1 MRVPHTSDAAHSLDS
16 VHSQSVPRLDADAP
30 GARSVLIDAR
40 RLTSCRHRL
49 HLDVTHPLLIEGIG
63 EDAGVRQRREAAT
76 AHRATVRD
84 ALTAVGDGW
93 VVIDADQSGRDR
105 AEATLAAMAAGA
117 RRIWDAVLP
126 SEPDTGRRGKCELLV
141 RDDERGGYLPVIV
154 VNHKVSDPR
163 SEAAEGGAVTSA
175 LFTWDPQDDPM
186 RKVRPQL
193 RDQLRLAHIY
203 RMLQRHGY
211 ASPALLGGA
220 IGFGFDC
227 VLVHDIAAVLDEY
240 DRRFADRIAVARGDV
255 QTAPSNIPE
264 CRSCPWW
271 SRCSERLIEMRDVS
285 VVAPGSRAEVLR
297 GVGVSTID
305 QLAGWVGEA
314 PEDWQHGE
322 FGDAVVT
329 AKAWLQGLPLV
340 RRVPNVRVQRA
351 DVEVDV
357 DMESYQEHGAY
368 LWGTLLNV
376 DGTAEYRA
384 FATWDPVPT
393 LDEARSFAEFWGWL
407 MQTRA
412 QAVAAGKT
420 FAAYCYSRAAE
431 DKWLL
436 DSARCFE
443 GMPGIPSVD
452 EIVAFIDGPEWVDIY
467 QAVSDQFICPNGK
480 GLKKV
485 APVAGFNWRDS
496 EASGEA
502 SMSWYREAV
511 GYEGE
516 SDLGERTRLLEYNED
531 DVYATKVLR
540 EWMDTRADAEIPFAG
555 DL

>member
-1 MRVPHTSDAAHSLDS
+1 MGGHTVFIVSLPFDS
-16 VHSQSVPRLDADAP
+16 RTGPEIAPRP
-30 GARSVLIDAR
+30 ILIDAR

-49 HLDVTHPLLIEGIG
+49 HLDLAHPALLDGPENKA
-63 EDAGVRQRREAAT
+63 EDAGVRQRREAAE
-76 AHRATVRD
+76 AYRETVRA

-93 VVIDADQSGRDR
+93 VQISPDVPAADA
-105 AEATLAAMAAGA
+105 AVATLSAMAAGA
-117 RRIWDAVLP
+117 TRIWNAVLP
-126 SEPDTGRRGKCELLV
+126 SELDTGRRGRAELLI
-141 RDDERGGYLPVIV
+141 RDDAHGGYIPVVV
-154 VNHKVSDPR
+154 VNHKVTDPR
-163 SEAAEGGAVTSA
+163 AESIEGGAAPAVTSG
-175 LFTWDPQDDPM
+175 LFEWNPQEDRL

-193 RDQLRLAHIY
+193 RDQLRLVHVY
-203 RMLQRHGY
+203 RMLQRHGW
-211 ASPALLGGA
+211 ASPKPVGGA

-227 VLVHDIAAVLDEY
+227 VLVHDLSTSFDEY
-240 DRRFADRIAVARGDV
+240 DRRFADRIAVARGEA

-271 SRCSERLIEMRDVS
+271 SRCSARLVEARDVS

-297 GVGVSTID
+297 GVGVTTID
-305 QLAGWVGEA
+305 QLAGWVGPA
-314 PEDWQHGE
+314 PEEWQHGE

-329 AKAWLQGLPLV
+329 AKAWLAGLPLV
-340 RRVPNVRVQRA
+340 RRVPQVRVQRA

-376 DGTAEYRA
+376 DGRSEYRA

-393 LDEARSFAEFWGWL
+393 LDEARSFAEFWNWL
-407 MQTRA
+407 MRVRA
-412 QAVAAGKT
+412 HAVASGRT
-420 FAAYCYSRAAE
+420 FAAYCYSRSAE

-436 DSARCFE
+436 DSARRFA
-443 GMPGIPSVD
+443 GMPGVPSVD
-452 EIVAFIDGPEWVDIY
+452 EIRGFIDGPEWVDIY

-485 APVAGFNWRDS
+485 APVAGFSWRDD

-511 GYEGE
+511 GYEGDE
-516 SDLGERTRLLEYNED
+516 PNLGERVRLLEYNED
-531 DVYATKVLR
+531 DVNATKVLR
-540 EWMDTRADAEIPFAG
+540 EWMDTRADLEIPYAA